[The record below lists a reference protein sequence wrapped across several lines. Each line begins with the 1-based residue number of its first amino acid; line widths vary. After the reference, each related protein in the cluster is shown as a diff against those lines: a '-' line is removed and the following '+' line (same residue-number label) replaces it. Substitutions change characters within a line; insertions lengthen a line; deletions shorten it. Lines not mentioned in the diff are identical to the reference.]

1 MQQNNSFYSKS
12 PVLADGNCPDT
23 KRFVGG
29 SKRPAA
35 KGRASFRRE
44 IIERATSS
52 FMAAATPA
60 YDPNMLVE
68 QYLRQQCEQQVAK
81 LQAHAQEKIKKFR
94 MDAERVK
101 KELSR
106 LLEMPSEE
114 DKFKTT

>member
-1 MQQNNSFYSKS
+1 
-12 PVLADGNCPDT
+12 
-23 KRFVGG
+23 
-29 SKRPAA
+29 
-35 KGRASFRRE
+35 
-44 IIERATSS
+44 
-52 FMAAATPA
+52 MAAATPA